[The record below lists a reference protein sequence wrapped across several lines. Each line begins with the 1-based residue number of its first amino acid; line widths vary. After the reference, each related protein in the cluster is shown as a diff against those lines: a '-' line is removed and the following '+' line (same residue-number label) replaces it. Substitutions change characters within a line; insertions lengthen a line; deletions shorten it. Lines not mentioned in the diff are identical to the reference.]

1 MNTKNIEQIA
11 VAELT
16 RALSR
21 LDYVSTDFNQ
31 NDKTPSWD
39 GFILLY
45 KSKSDLKSELIK
57 RIPVQIKGHYQK
69 PPYAAEINYPVEVAD
84 LDIFFND
91 NGAIFFVIY
100 VDDSGNSVIYYNDLT
115 KFKIRNILKDKADNK
130 SVSVH
135 LKEFPKDKME
145 AVDIF
150 FIFSSNMRIT
160 IPDKEITIYDIANGK
175 IPGYDSFQMSYSG
188 IQYKDDPMGYF
199 LNHKVTLTAKSS
211 YTGVGLPITGDFS
224 VESFATKNKEPILI
238 NQNTFY
244 DSYNLIRK
252 KDNVYILEFG
262 KSFSLHFQKMEKE
275 IHSSFNFKIQ
285 GNLSERIVDIK
296 FLLAFI
302 SSKAITF
309 GNKTLCFPID
319 KENLDKLDIKYY
331 EGNLHLLELTDQLLK
346 KLHINEIL
354 DYDNVTEKDEKALII
369 LINSILFGEKCV
381 NPAQKE
387 STFFNITIA
396 NISILIYAQKDN
408 DNKFLLYDFFA
419 PQNTL
424 VFAADFYNEDKKFL
438 VPNVFFLNKNAFIS
452 LDNIDYDLIL
462 NEIKKSQTTD
472 SLKRFTY
479 QYINE
484 MIQGYQN
491 RKKEKMALR
500 NCIISALDYLIT
512 IDTGFNYKELKEKF
526 NEIDKE

>member
-1 MNTKNIEQIA
+1 MNNKNIEQTA

-45 KSKSDLKSELIK
+45 KSKFDKKSELIK
-57 RIPVQIKGHYQK
+57 RIPVQIKGHYQT
-69 PPYAAEINYPVEVAD
+69 PPYAREINYSTEVAD
-84 LDIFFND
+84 LENFYQDD
-91 NGAIFFVIY
+91 GAILFVVY
-100 VDDSGNSVIYYNDLT
+100 VDDSGNSFIYYNDLT
-115 KFKIRNILKDKADNK
+115 KFKIRNILKDKSDSK
-130 SVSVH
+130 SVSIH

-150 FIFSSNMRIT
+150 FMFTNNMRIT
-160 IPDKEITIYDIANGK
+160 IPNKEITISDIANGK

-199 LNHKVTLTAKSS
+199 LSHKVTLTAKSS
-211 YTGVGLPITGDFS
+211 YTGVVLPITGDFS
-224 VESFATKNKEPILI
+224 VEFFATKNKEPISI

-319 KENLDKLDIKYY
+319 KENLDKIDIKYY

-346 KLHINEIL
+346 KLHVNEIL

-369 LINSILFGEKCV
+369 LINSILSGEKCV

-396 NISILIYAQKDN
+396 NISILIYAQKDD
-408 DNKFLLYDFFA
+408 DNKFSEESKSKKTKSKKSRSSKSKSKSKSKKKSA
-419 PQNTL
+419 SSEEE
-424 VFAADFYNEDKKFL
+424 NEEEDEDEGEEEDDSDKKDE
-438 VPNVFFLNKNAFIS
+438 S
-452 LDNIDYDLIL
+452 
-462 NEIKKSQTTD
+462 ESD
-472 SLKRFTY
+472 S
-479 QYINE
+479 
-484 MIQGYQN
+484 
-491 RKKEKMALR
+491 
-500 NCIISALDYLIT
+500 
-512 IDTGFNYKELKEKF
+512 
-526 NEIDKE
+526 